1 MDPTPGK
8 FEMVKFEGRDDFG
21 LWKYKLLGQLE
32 IQGLGSVLKEEPMAT
47 SDEKGDGSEVKDVKV
62 DRKEAEK
69 DIRVKNLLGMCLSD
83 TILRKIMDEPTA
95 LGMWKAL
102 E

>member
-1 MDPTPGK
+1 MK
-8 FEMVKFEGRDDFG
+8 
-21 LWKYKLLGQLE
+21 
-32 IQGLGSVLKEEPMAT
+32 
-47 SDEKGDGSEVKDVKV
+47 KGDGSEVKDVKV